1 MLDQDIKTHLNNEF
15 ENQTQEEKTPQAIYK
30 PRSLST
36 KKPESKVKKYM
47 EQEVI
52 FPNIKRPRIKAR
64 TSNQIPSEIL
74 ELYRPKQ
81 KPSAFKLKLPKL
93 PKVVKYSSKTPSY
106 KAKSVIFN

>member
-1 MLDQDIKTHLNNEF
+1 MQ
-15 ENQTQEEKTPQAIYK
+15 
-30 PRSLST
+30 
-36 KKPESKVKKYM
+36 
-47 EQEVI
+47 QEVI
-52 FPNIKRPRIKAR
+52 FPNIKKPRIKTR